1 MGATR
6 VSDGLGRLAFLAA
19 VGWLLVAA
27 GIGLLLR
34 AAPFLPG
41 TAFAY
46 GHLLHAHSH
55 VAFLG
60 WVFSAFFGLGLRGFV
75 PVDQWRGYRTLFF
88 WGQASTLAMAVAFP
102 LQGYA
107 RESIIAS
114 SVHLCVALRFVW
126 RLWRGAPAGG
136 AGRLYLGLSFLF
148 LALSALGPL
157 ALGPLAAGGL
167 RGSPWYTFSIY
178 VYLHFHYNGFFV
190 FFLIALLLSLRGLDP
205 ALPRGAARAA
215 PWLAAGTVLTLAQ
228 SALWL
233 QPPAWVWALA
243 ALGGA
248 LLTVGTVRVL
258 ARLARGGIADGGR
271 VSGGLLAL
279 AGACLLLKVGLQC
292 AAAWPA
298 LQDLVSH
305 RWVAVAFLHLVFLG
319 VVTPVLWVLGE
330 RAGWF
335 TWHGTARAGLAA
347 FLAGVVATQLVL
359 AAVPLAARLGLPS
372 LPAPAF
378 LLLAGSALL
387 FLGLVAV
394 ASGARRRGLL
404 SRSSPA
410 GSAPRR

>member
-1 MGATR
+1 MGVTR
-6 VSDGLGRLAFLAA
+6 DFGGLGRLAFVAA
-19 VGWLLVAA
+19 IGWLLVAA

-41 TAFAY
+41 ALLEY

-75 PVDQWRGYRTLFF
+75 PAAEWRGYSRLFF

-136 AGRLYLGLSFLF
+136 AGRVYLGLSFLF

-157 ALGPLAAGGL
+157 ALGPLAAAGL

-190 FFLIALLLSLRGLDP
+190 FFLVALLLSLRGLDP

-215 PWLAAGTVLTLAQ
+215 PWLASGTVLTLAQ

-248 LLTVGTVRVL
+248 FLTVGTVRLL
-258 ARLARGGIADGGR
+258 ARLAR
-271 VSGGLLAL
+271 SGLAGERRISTGLLGL
-279 AGACLLLKVGLQC
+279 AGVCLLLKVGLQC

-319 VVTPVLWVLGE
+319 VVTPALWVLGE
-330 RAGWF
+330 RAGWL
-335 TWHGTARAGLAA
+335 TWHGMARAGLVV
-347 FLAGVVATQLVL
+347 FLSGAVTTQLVL
-359 AAVPLAARLGLPS
+359 ATVPLSARLGLPS
-372 LPAPAF
+372 LPTPAA
-378 LLLAGSALL
+378 LLLAGSVVL

-394 ASGARRRGLL
+394 ASGVRRRGLL
-404 SRSSPA
+404 NRSNPA